1 MNICPNFTLWYSMF
15 FYTSRGI
22 KSDSR
27 NFHPMLEKKFT
38 ALWSQVRV
46 SFLGKNGFWARN
58 FEVQNLVKKTF
69 FWLKIELFLLV
80 SGLFPRH
87 FQIYLEV
94 LKVFSTILRPTNP
107 RKLTDRWK
115 KDFWA
120 RNFKIQNLVNNFF
133 WPKIELF

>member
-1 MNICPNFTLWYSMF
+1 MTKNRIFSLFSGLFLRHSQMYVELLKVFCVVLRPAN
-15 FYTSRGI
+15 SRKLI
-22 KSDSR
+22 DKW
-27 NFHPMLEKKFT
+27 KKE
-38 ALWSQVRV
+38 
-46 SFLGKNGFWARN
+46 FWARN

-120 RNFKIQNLVNNFF
+120 RNFKIQNLVNNFL